1 MIEDYDKKI
10 DYGRFRME
18 MYPVT
23 HKRKVPFDP
32 RIRLNLEY
40 RKMLSEIRALDRK
53 LGGMILSGDDYL
65 ELVMDA
71 YADNI
76 HWSVKLEGNELSLE
90 EVKKL
95 TTLFSKGK
103 AKENNPGPVQ
113 EILNHLYSFIAE
125 DHFNLPWEM
134 EHMIKAHDILMDGV
148 IPDESVGVMRTFPVS
163 VVGTDGKDYFK
174 ACPPEHVEEEMTSLL
189 EWLKE
194 SPYDE
199 IITSVLFFH
208 EFESIHPFGDG
219 NGRTGR
225 TLFQILLQELG
236 LRSAG
241 LCKFEQKLLQNREN
255 YYSLLAYADRTSEY
269 YPLIMYVAE
278 ALLSAYRE
286 AAEIFEVKDVL
297 KGLDENSKVFAVKAK
312 KQRSFTLADAKS
324 WIEPLGEQTVRSKLN
339 ELVDLGVLRKQGKT
353 KGMKFEFNDLIRV
366 RIEESEDDP
375 IRRA

>member
-10 DYGRFRME
+10 DYSRFRMAV
-18 MYPVT
+18 YPVK

-32 RIRLNLEY
+32 SIRLNSDY
-40 RKMLSEIRALDRK
+40 RKMLSEIRTLDRK

-65 ELVMDA
+65 ELVNDA

-76 HWSVKLEGNELSLE
+76 HWSVKLEGNDLPLD

-95 TTLFSKGK
+95 TSLFTMGK
-103 AKENNPGPVQ
+103 AKETNPGPIQ
-113 EILNHLYSFIAE
+113 EIINHLYSFFSK
-125 DHFNLPWEM
+125 DRFNLPWEM
-134 EHMIKAHDILMDGV
+134 EHILRAHKMLMDGV
-148 IPDESVGVMRTFPVS
+148 ISQDAVGQIRTTPAAI
-163 VVGTDGKDYFK
+163 VGMDGKEYFL
-174 ACPPEHVEEEMTSLL
+174 ACPPEHIEEEMRSLL
-189 EWLKE
+189 EWLDE

-199 IITSVLFFH
+199 IVTSVLFFH

-255 YYSLLAYADRTSEY
+255 YYSLLAYADGTSEY
-269 YPLIMYVAE
+269 YPFVMYVTE
-278 ALLSAYRE
+278 SLLSAYKE
-286 AAEIFEVKDVL
+286 AVKIFGEKNVL
-297 KGLDENSKVFAVKAK
+297 KDLDENSKVFAVNAK
-312 KQRSFTLADAKS
+312 KQRSFTLEDAKS

-339 ELVDLGVLRKQGKT
+339 ELVERGVLRKQGKT
-353 KGMKFEFNDLIRV
+353 KGMRYEFNDPI
-366 RIEESEDDP
+366 RIEIVESKG
-375 IRRA
+375 R